1 MSDVFV
7 GAPASFSLGLNE
19 CEVNA
24 VKTKSILIVDD
35 EEGIRESLEKV
46 LSKAG
51 YQTMTAS
58 TGNEAFALLSER
70 HVDIVLT
77 DLKMPDGDGLDLL
90 KLIKKKSPDLEVI
103 LLTGFGTIET
113 AVEAMKE
120 GAYDFITKPPKKALI
135 LSTVERAIERQNLAQ
150 ENKYLRAQLG
160 KSSSF
165 EDIIGNS
172 SAFHR
177 VLEMVERVAP
187 LVVGAA
193 PISARGR
200 EREVPV
206 LGTTA
211 DYLAVQNTEV
221 TEGQFL
227 PPGEI
232 DVDRAVCVIGANV
245 RRELFGDGPAIGESL
260 RIGERRFRVVGV
272 LASQGRSIGFDT
284 QELVIV
290 PVSAAQALFNS
301 ESLFRVLVQTRSR
314 ESMLRVRDQ
323 ALAAIKARHQGEED
337 VTVITQDAL
346 LATFDRIFTALTLTL
361 AGIAS
366 ISLAVAGILVMN
378 VMLVAVSQRTAE
390 VGLLKALGATRRQVL
405 SLFLT
410 EALLLSL
417 AGAVVGIAVGEAAS
431 WFVRKLYPA
440 LPLAAPTWA
449 YVLAVITALVSG
461 IVFGML
467 PARRAARLDPVEA
480 LSGRK

>member
-1 MSDVFV
+1 MS
-7 GAPASFSLGLNE
+7 
-19 CEVNA
+19 
-24 VKTKSILIVDD
+24 
-35 EEGIRESLEKV
+35 
-46 LSKAG
+46 
-51 YQTMTAS
+51 
-58 TGNEAFALLSER
+58 FA
-70 HVDIVLT
+70 
-77 DLKMPDGDGLDLL
+77 DLL
-90 KLIKKKSPDLEVI
+90 KLAIDSILRARVRSSMLLLAMGIGVAAVI
-103 LLTGFGTIET
+103 VLTGLGEAARRYVAGEFQVLGTRLIIVIPGRSET
-113 AVEAMKE
+113 TGIQPGLFSGETPRDLTLADAQS
-120 GAYDFITKPPKKALI
+120 L
-135 LSTVERAIERQNLAQ
+135 RAIP
-150 ENKYLRAQLG
+150 
-160 KSSSF
+160 
-165 EDIIGNS
+165 D
-172 SAFHR
+172 
-177 VLEMVERVAP
+177 VERVAP
-187 LVVGAA
+187 LIVGSA

-211 DYLAVQNTEV
+211 EYIGVQNTQV

-227 PPGEI
+227 PEGEI

-301 ESLFRVLVQTRSR
+301 GSLFRVLVQTRSR
-314 ESMLRVRDQ
+314 ESMRRVRDQ
-323 ALAAIKARHQGEED
+323 AIATIKARHQGEED

-390 VGLLKALGATRRQVL
+390 VGLLKAIGATRRQVL
-405 SLFLT
+405 SLFLA

-417 AGAVVGIAVGEAAS
+417 AGAVVGIAVGQVAS

-440 LPLAAPTWA
+440 LPLAAPLWA

-461 IVFGML
+461 VVFGLL